1 MTAAPRANGTLVSR
15 NRALFVNFFRREL
28 RSRYLGSTSA
38 LLWAFAQPLM
48 MLAVYYFV
56 FTRVFRAAA
65 FDGKS
70 FLLFVA
76 VALWPWLAAQDSLV
90 RATVAIPAYG
100 ALIRKVAFPHELAI
114 YASVAA
120 VFALQFVGYLVVLLV
135 LAAFGEPVR
144 FEGLVL
150 ALPIWAILGIGV
162 TGIAL
167 ALSALQVFV
176 RDVEHIL
183 APLLT
188 VLMYLTP
195 ILYPLA
201 LVPEG
206 VRPWVAANPF
216 GWLVLRLRDALL
228 DGRIAPRLG
237 DVAALAVAI
246 ALFVTG
252 RWVFRRLSPYFED
265 FV

>member
-1 MTAAPRANGTLVSR
+1 MTAAPRAHGTLVSR

-38 LLWAFAQPLM
+38 LLWAFVQPLM
-48 MLAVYYFV
+48 MLAVYHLV
-56 FTRVFRAAA
+56 FTRIFRTVA

-76 VALWPWLAAQDSLV
+76 VALWPWLAAQEGLV

-100 ALIRKVAFPHELAI
+100 ALIRKVAFPHELVV

-120 VFALQFVGYLVVLLV
+120 TFALQFAGYLVVLLV
-135 LAAFGEPVR
+135 LSAFGEPVR

-150 ALPIWAILGIGV
+150 ALPVWVILAIGV
-162 TGIAL
+162 TGMAL

-201 LVPEG
+201 LVPDG

-216 GWLVLRLRDALL
+216 GWLVERLRDALL
-228 DGRIAPRLG
+228 EGRIAPRPG
-237 DVAALAVAI
+237 DGVALVVALL
-246 ALFVTG
+246 LFFGG
-252 RWVFRRLSPYFED
+252 RWMFRRLSPYFED